1 MLKTLWA
8 VPVIALVMLVAACDS
23 EDAEEQAQE
32 QSGEQGPLTED
43 QVTAF
48 IASFPTMRA
57 MGEKYSNELAGMA
70 DTSNPNAFGAM
81 MAGIKGSRGYDEYVA
96 AIEKHGFDDMEE
108 WGTVANRVMRA
119 FMAITMEAM
128 RAFMAIT
135 MEAHSAQMKA
145 DLEQTRKRIEAN
157 TSMPAEQKKMMLQ
170 QLEASAGMVTGM
182 GVPEADKAIVRR
194 HQAALDRVMK

>member
-1 MLKTLWA
+1 MRMLKALWA

-32 QSGEQGPLTED
+32 QSGGQGPLTED

-48 IASFPTMRA
+48 IASFPTIRA

-70 DTSNPNAFGAM
+70 DTSNPNAFGTM

-119 FMAITMEAM
+119 FMAN
-128 RAFMAIT
+128 T

-145 DLEQTRKRIEAN
+145 QLDQSRKQIEAD
-157 TSMPAEQKKMMLQ
+157 TSMPPEQKKMLLQ

-182 GVPEADKAIVRR
+182 GVSEADKAVVRR